1 MKRLFIFIYLI
12 ISVLSAFSQQAVV
25 LDPRTVTVP
34 RYTDL
39 ATIQSAISSP
49 QTGMLVYNNATLSY
63 WFYNGTIWQSIPTT
77 SSSSPWLT
85 SGNNINNNNI
95 GNVGIGT
102 PTPFA
107 KLDILHAG
115 GIGINV
121 KSSSSVSTID
131 IDGASGGAELRLIN
145 NGNLKWKLDN
155 IPTSNNFEIFEF
167 GAGNGQRFMIQ
178 NGTGNIGIGQ
188 SSPTSKV
195 DILHSGGSGLRV
207 KSTSSF
213 STIDIDGS
221 SGESALRYYANGTQ
235 MWNLRNSS
243 SNNNLELYE
252 NGGFLRLTV
261 QDATGNVGIN
271 EENPLATLHVKT
283 NQPGNATAIF
293 QGTNINSSFNRG
305 LAENTY
311 INGGLPNSESHI
323 NYQTSGNVSIANG
336 GGKVGVGINS
346 VAANERM
353 EVNGRLR
360 LRKDI
365 FTSGLWLNNAV
376 NGTAI
381 TDGAFMGLSNDVAGS
396 EKVGFWLNGNY
407 RWEVDR
413 DGNTTQN
420 SVTASNLAGTGNRNV
435 LVDANGKFTTSGV
448 SEIYV
453 LSPMDFVPSSNGQ
466 IYSCDYNFFTPTDG
480 SEVVRAPVHL
490 PNGSKILN
498 VTFYFKDTNPNKNL
512 KFGFSSIDLETTNQG
527 ISNFHQEYT
536 SIGTPGLSNSGVLS
550 IYNPNVYNSDENNYI
565 FVTPVDNSNVL
576 TTWPSAVEQLANQ
589 FLHIKG
595 VKITYSY

>member
-1 MKRLFIFIYLI
+1 LI
-12 ISVLSAFSQQAVV
+12 ISTLSVFSQQTAVM
-25 LDPRTVTVP
+25 DPRSISVP
-34 RYTDL
+34 RYTNL
-39 ATIQSAISSP
+39 ASIQSAILSP
-49 QTGMLVYNNATLSY
+49 QVGMLVYNNATSSY
-63 WFYNGTIWQSIPTT
+63 WFYDGTNWQSIPT
-77 SSSSPWLT
+77 SSSNSPWLA
-85 SGNNINNNNI
+85 SGNNIYNNNI
-95 GNVGIGT
+95 GNIGIGT
-102 PTPFA
+102 STPFS
-107 KLDILHAG
+107 KLDILHGG

-131 IDGASGGAELRLIN
+131 IDGASGGAELRLIHS
-145 NGNLKWKLDN
+145 GNLKWKLDN

-167 GAGNGQRFMIQ
+167 GASNVQRLLLQ
-178 NGTGNIGIGQ
+178 SGTGNLGIGQ
-188 SSPTSKV
+188 SNPSSKV

-243 SNNNLELYE
+243 LNNNLELYE

-271 EENPLATLHVKT
+271 EDNPLATLHVKT
-283 NQPGNATAIF
+283 TQSGNTTAIF
-293 QGTNINSSFNRG
+293 QGTNVNSSFNRG
-305 LAENTY
+305 PLESTF
-311 INGGLPNSESHI
+311 INGGLSNSESHI
-323 NYQTSGNVSIANG
+323 NYQASGNVSIANG
-336 GGKVGVGINS
+336 GGKVGIGINS

-360 LRKDI
+360 LRKET

-413 DGNTTQN
+413 AGNTTQN
-420 SVTASNLAGTGNRNV
+420 SVSATNLVGSGKRSV
-435 LVDANGKFTTSGV
+435 LADANGKLTTTGL

-453 LSPMDFVPSSNGQ
+453 LSPFDFTPSNNTQVYNRGQ
-466 IYSCDYNFFTPTDG
+466 NFFEAIDG
-480 SEVVRAPVHL
+480 SGSISAPVHL
-490 PNGSKILN
+490 PNGSKLVN
-498 VTFYFKDTNPNKNL
+498 VTFYFRDTDPDINL
-512 KFGFSSIDLETTNQG
+512 KFDFYSISLTNTSQTVYNYHQSFTT
-527 ISNFHQEYT
+527 S
-536 SIGTPGLSNSGVLS
+536 GTPGLNDSGILTISN
-550 IYNPNVYNSDENNYI
+550 PDVYNSQNNLYI
-565 FVTPVDNSNVL
+565 SVSPVDNSNL
-576 TTWPSAVEQLANQ
+576 LSSWPTILSILQNRSLQ
-589 FLHIKG
+589 IKA
-595 VKITYSY
+595 VKITYSF